1 MKKLLSLVAVAG
13 IAFSVAAPAAM
24 ADQFVARYTYL
35 VNGAAVPTAAQQTTV
50 LTQPAVLD
58 SCNTGCNTGCGQV
71 LTQPAVLDSCNSGC
85 GQVLTQPAVLDSCNT
100 GCNTGCGNT
109 LSAVSQRPILVEHH
123 ENLVPHLFHLGVWP
137 LVDFSIF

>member
-24 ADQFVARYTYL
+24 ADEFVARYTYL
-35 VNGAAVPTAAQQTTV
+35 VNGAAVPTAGTTV

-58 SCNTGCNTGCGQV
+58 RCGTV
-71 LTQPAVLDSCNSGC
+71 LTQPAVLDPC
-85 GQVLTQPAVLDSCNT
+85 GTVLTQPAVLDPCASPCGTVLTQPAVLDNCST
-100 GCNTGCGNT
+100 GTILT
-109 LSAVSQRPILVEHH
+109 QPAVSQRPIMVEHH
-123 ENLVPHLFHLGVWP
+123 ENLVPHLFHLGLWP